1 MDTENCCVGFHTK
14 IVPTEKMAKM
24 GRNGFLREVTD
35 FSLEDDH
42 GDIVVLV
49 VMSHG
54 EAGGASGQGQIVT
67 STGGKV
73 DIQQDIIKYDNH
85 NSGYSFLKL

>member
-1 MDTENCCVGFHTK
+1 MK
-14 IVPTEKMAKM
+14 
-24 GRNGFLREVTD
+24 RNGFLREVTN

-54 EAGGASGQGQIVT
+54 EAGGTSGQGQIVT
-67 STGGKV
+67 SNGGKV
-73 DIQQDIIKYDNH
+73 DIQHDIIKYENV
-85 NSGYSFLKL
+85 SFSSFSLFSKWRKAPLT

>member
-1 MDTENCCVGFHTK
+1 MDSKNCCIGFHTK
-14 IVPTEKMAKM
+14 IVPTKKM
-24 GRNGFLREVTD
+24 GRNGFLNEVTN

-73 DIQQDIIKYDNH
+73 DIQHDIIKYENH
-85 NSGYSFLKL
+85 DM